1 MIWIMRRTRAR
12 RIVIDNDATAGLEG
26 GRHMTDTMTT
36 RFAESDFRV
45 GRVLSQTTTVLSR
58 HFPTFFAIAAVANLP
73 TLLLFKDAQSPTGD
87 LGQAGFLLILGVVL
101 SLVLS
106 VVSQAVILY
115 GAFQDMRGR
124 PVNLGESLM
133 VGLNRFF
140 PIVGL
145 AIVMSVL
152 VALAAI
158 VFIIPG
164 LILLTM
170 WFVGT
175 PACVVERRGPWASL
189 RRSSALTKGHR
200 WKIFGLMLVLIV
212 VSALISPLV
221 ELVLTGI
228 GGKSLSFVGEL
239 IWNGVW
245 GAFYAIAAVVAYHDL
260 RVAKE
265 GVDTEQIA
273 AVFD

>member
-1 MIWIMRRTRAR
+1 
-12 RIVIDNDATAGLEG
+12 
-26 GRHMTDTMTT
+26 MTYTSMPT

-45 GRVLSQTTTVLSR
+45 GRVLSETGSVLSR
-58 HFPTFFAIAAVANLP
+58 HFLTFFSVAAVANLP
-73 TLLLFKDAQSPTGD
+73 AMLLFKDTQATAGA
-87 LGQAGFLLILGVVL
+87 GQIAGILILGVVL
-101 SLVLS
+101 SVVLS
-106 VVSQAVILY
+106 VLSQAVILY

-124 PVNLGESLM
+124 PVNLMESLR
-133 VGLNRFF
+133 VGLGRFF

-145 AIVMSVL
+145 AIILSVL
-152 VALAAI
+152 VGLAMVLLI
-158 VFIIPG
+158 VPG

-175 PACVVERRGPWASL
+175 PACVVEQRGPWASL
-189 RRSSALTKGHR
+189 RRSAELTKGHR

-212 VSALISPLV
+212 ISALISPLV
-221 ELVLTGI
+221 ELILSAA
-228 GGKSLSFVGEL
+228 GGKTLAFIGEL
-239 IWNGVW
+239 TWNGIW

-260 RVAKE
+260 RVVKE

>member
-1 MIWIMRRTRAR
+1 
-12 RIVIDNDATAGLEG
+12 
-26 GRHMTDTMTT
+26 MTDTMTT

-45 GRVLSQTTTVLSR
+45 GRVLSQTTTVLAR

-73 TLLLFKDAQSPTGD
+73 TLLLFKDAQSPSGD
-87 LGQAGFLLILGVVL
+87 LGQVGFLLILGVVL

-124 PVNLGESLM
+124 PVNLVESLM

-145 AIVMSVL
+145 AIVMSIL

-175 PACVVERRGPWASL
+175 PACVVERRGPWRSL
-189 RRSSALTKGHR
+189 RRSSELTKGHR

-212 VSALISPLV
+212 ASALISPLV
-221 ELVLTGI
+221 GLVSTAI
-228 GGKSLSFVGEL
+228 GGKTLAFVGEL
-239 IWNGVW
+239 VWNGVW

>member
-1 MIWIMRRTRAR
+1 
-12 RIVIDNDATAGLEG
+12 
-26 GRHMTDTMTT
+26 MTDTSMPT

-45 GRVLSQTTTVLSR
+45 GRVLSQTGTVLSR
-58 HFPTFFAIAAVANLP
+58 HFLTFFAIAVVANLP
-73 TLLLFKDAQSPTGD
+73 AILLFKDTQTIAWSGEMV
-87 LGQAGFLLILGVVL
+87 GVLILGI
-101 SLVLS
+101 VLS
-106 VVSQAVILY
+106 VVLSVLSQAVILY

-124 PVNLGESLM
+124 PVNLTESLR
-133 VGLNRFF
+133 VGLGRFF

-145 AIVMSVL
+145 AIILSVL
-152 VALAAI
+152 VGLGMVA
-158 VFIIPG
+158 FIIPG

-175 PACVVERRGPWASL
+175 PACVVEQRGPWASL
-189 RRSSALTKGHR
+189 RRSRELTKGHR

-212 VSALISPLV
+212 ISALISPLV
-221 ELVLTGI
+221 ELIFNAI
-228 GGKSLSFVGEL
+228 GGKTLAFIGEL

-260 RVAKE
+260 RVVKE

>member
-1 MIWIMRRTRAR
+1 
-12 RIVIDNDATAGLEG
+12 
-26 GRHMTDTMTT
+26 MTDTMTT

-45 GRVLSQTTTVLSR
+45 GRVLSQTTAVLSR

-73 TLLLFKDAQSPTGD
+73 TLLLFKDAPSSTSDP
-87 LGQAGFLLILGVVL
+87 GQAASLVVLGVVL
-101 SLVLS
+101 SLVLN

-124 PVNLGESLM
+124 PVNLVESLM

-140 PIVGL
+140 PIIGL
-145 AIVMSVL
+145 AIVMWAL
-152 VALAAI
+152 VALAMV
-158 VFIIPG
+158 VFVVPG
-164 LILLTM
+164 LILLAM

-189 RRSSALTKGHR
+189 RRSSELTKGHR

-212 VSALISPLV
+212 ASALISPLV
-221 ELVLTGI
+221 GLVSTAI
-228 GGKSLSFVGEL
+228 GGTALAFVGEL

>member
-1 MIWIMRRTRAR
+1 
-12 RIVIDNDATAGLEG
+12 
-26 GRHMTDTMTT
+26 MTDTSMTT

-58 HFPTFFAIAAVANLP
+58 HFLTFFAIAAVANLP
-73 TLLLFKDAQSPTGD
+73 TLLLFKDAQSPSGD
-87 LGQAGFLLILGVVL
+87 LGQTGFLLVLGVVL

-106 VVSQAVILY
+106 VVSQAVIVY

-124 PVNLGESLM
+124 PVNLVESLM

-158 VFIIPG
+158 FFIIPG

-175 PACVVERRGPWASL
+175 PACVVERRGPWTSL
-189 RRSSALTKGHR
+189 RRSSQLTKGHR
-200 WKIFGLMLVLIV
+200 WKIFGLMLVLII

-221 ELVLTGI
+221 GLVFTAI
-228 GGKSLSFVGEL
+228 GGTALAFVGEL